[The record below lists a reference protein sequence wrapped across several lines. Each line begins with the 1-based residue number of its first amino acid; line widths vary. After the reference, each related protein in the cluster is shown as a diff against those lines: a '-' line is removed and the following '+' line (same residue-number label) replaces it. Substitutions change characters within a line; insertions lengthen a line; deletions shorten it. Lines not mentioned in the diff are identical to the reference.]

1 MEKKMAIPVDALCK
15 GLPSEFATY
24 MNYTRGLKFA
34 DRPDYSYL
42 KRLYKELF
50 FREGYFYDFVFD
62 WVIIKEVDALI
73 LRKRRKLVS
82 RTRRLLL
89 LNTLPLRS
97 QPLPFSS
104 RERTPSNHK
113 PPISR
118 KSTSR
123 RYPLE
128 SQA

>member
-62 WVIIKEVDALI
+62 WVIIKEVGMS
-73 LRKRRKLVS
+73 LRLEK
-82 RTRRLLL
+82 
-89 LNTLPLRS
+89 
-97 QPLPFSS
+97 
-104 RERTPSNHK
+104 E
-113 PPISR
+113 
-118 KSTSR
+118 KSKAA
-123 RYPLE
+123 E
-128 SQA
+128 

>member
-1 MEKKMAIPVDALCK
+1 MAIPVDALCK

-62 WVIIKEVDALI
+62 WVIIKEVGSV
-73 LRKRRKLVS
+73 LRVEKEKS
-82 RTRRLLL
+82 KAAEQKE
-89 LNTLPLRS
+89 P
-97 QPLPFSS
+97 SS
-104 RERTPSNHK
+104 LSPSCF
-113 PPISR
+113 
-118 KSTSR
+118 
-123 RYPLE
+123 
-128 SQA
+128 